1 MSRSTTRRS
10 ALWRSHPDDCCQERR
25 EDGSLCGSEDH
36 EDPARPGQPGLH
48 RGARLKCRSGSRD
61 WPDWLAFDLDPG
73 SGAFADAARAGHG
86 LREIL
91 EERGIRSYPK
101 TSGGRGLHV
110 LVPLRRGPTQEA
122 VRAFAQDV
130 GRAMAERAPR
140 LVTVAMSKTQRR
152 RRVFADVLRNAFG
165 QTIVAPYWVRRQPKA
180 PCPPRSTGTRL
191 KRGSTQLS

>member
-1 MSRSTTRRS
+1 
-10 ALWRSHPDDCCQERR
+10 
-25 EDGSLCGSEDH
+25 
-36 EDPARPGQPGLH
+36 
-48 RGARLKCRSGSRD
+48 
-61 WPDWLAFDLDPG
+61 
-73 SGAFADAARAGHG
+73 
-86 LREIL
+86 
-91 EERGIRSYPK
+91 
-101 TSGGRGLHV
+101 
-110 LVPLRRGPTQEA
+110 
-122 VRAFAQDV
+122 VRVFAQDV